1 MDVNAPGTHPE
12 GLTRR
17 FKRFLQ
23 SCAHG
28 IRKDLGD
35 LCVELERQF
44 RLELPVRTP
53 KCCPKCVLTTTGCV
67 SVTLGDMPLD
77 IANEDLPLAQG
88 GEMVPRRIAHK
99 WWVLR
104 IYTFGTTVELSDN
117 SDADRLP
124 DADKVNSAWG

>member
-1 MDVNAPGTHPE
+1 MDANAPGIYPA

-53 KCCPKCVLTTTGCV
+53 KRYHKCVLTTTDRV
-67 SVTLGDMPLD
+67 SVTLGDMSLD

-88 GEMVPRRIAHK
+88 GKMVPRRIAHK
-99 WWVLR
+99 WWVLH
-104 IYTFGTTVELSDN
+104 IYIFAITVELSGN

-124 DADKVNSAWG
+124 DADKVNSVWE